1 MNSSFSAKAWCNGSP
16 RPSGAG
22 YGLKLTAQ
30 DRDTFLRRDQKTIT
44 LYLEGEDEPIEVVTG
59 KASMWDGTC
68 RELLKKE
75 IGLWLLKAKLAPWAK
90 GHPPSIVLLQRS
102 PGVFQAQLP

>member
-1 MNSSFSAKAWCNGSP
+1 MNPTFTTKAWCNGNP

-30 DRDTFLRRDQKTIT
+30 DRDTFLRPDHKTVT
-44 LYLEGEDEPIEVVTG
+44 LFLEGEQEPIEVVTG
-59 KASMWDGTC
+59 KASMWHGTC

-75 IGLWLLKAKLAPWAK
+75 IGQWLLRAKLAPWPK
-90 GHPPSIVLLQRS
+90 GRPPSIVLLQRS
-102 PGVFQAQLP
+102 PGVFEAQLP